1 MHLGGFAK
9 LQDALCQTWLCVPA
23 DQGTWQLSLTRKVT
37 CHSPPLCSN
46 TNTDS
51 GVLVADIFN
60 YLMSTF
66 ISSHLQL
73 DWCHASF
80 HIWSGAVL
88 HRRRRGRRSQPFS
101 SNFHVG
107 VLDSAVA
114 LENTGTELWNAFKQ
128 SCFVNTNKTLVLVS
142 LLLFNNQAIQ
152 FKQEVIQPG
161 FQIFK
166 KKTQKK
172 QQHFFVAI
180 EHNIA
185 SYCAVV
191 YPCQ

>member
-1 MHLGGFAK
+1 MHLEGFAK

-66 ISSHLQL
+66 ISSHLCL
-73 DWCHASF
+73 DWCHAPF

-107 VLDSAVA
+107 ALDSAVA

-128 SCFVNTNKTLVLVS
+128 SCFVNTNKTLMLVS
-142 LLLFNNQAIQ
+142 PLLVNKQAIQ
-152 FKQEVIQPG
+152 FKQEVIQTG
-161 FQIFK
+161 FQILEG
-166 KKTQKK
+166 KKTQT
-172 QQHFFVAI
+172 FFL
-180 EHNIA
+180 
-185 SYCAVV
+185 
-191 YPCQ
+191 